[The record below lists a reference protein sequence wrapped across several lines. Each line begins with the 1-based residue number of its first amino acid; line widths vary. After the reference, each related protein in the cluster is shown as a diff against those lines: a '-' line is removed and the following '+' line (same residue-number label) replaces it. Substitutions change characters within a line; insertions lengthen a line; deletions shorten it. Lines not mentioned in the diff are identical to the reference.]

1 MMFKMYQAFLFCFW
15 PWKNKKCIH
24 PWVSTRKPETWTWN
38 NCTQP
43 KLKNQYPFA
52 TPNWP
57 NPTFCYSTS
66 TSSLLLLT
74 ILYLLWI
81 QNIIIFI
88 SSLFFFLSALPPY
101 PILSL
106 IALRSAPQEVLKY
119 ACMKAIFSW
128 NGTSENCHYLYN
140 MYYTHMQTYK

>member
-1 MMFKMYQAFLFCFW
+1 MGWCSKCTRLFCFVFDLE
-15 PWKNKKCIH
+15 KNKKCIN
-24 PWVSTRKPETWTWN
+24 PLVSTRKPKTWTWK
-38 NCTQP
+38 NCTQS
-43 KLKNQYPFA
+43 KLKYQYPFV

-66 TSSLLLLT
+66 TLLLLT
-74 ILYLLWI
+74 TVSFMNSNHHHLH
-81 QNIIIFI
+81 QFI
-88 SSLFFFLSALPPY
+88 VFFLSALPP
-101 PILSL
+101 ISNLSL

>member
-24 PWVSTRKPETWTWN
+24 PWVSTRKPKTWTWK
-38 NCTQP
+38 NCTQS
-43 KLKNQYPFA
+43 KLKYQYPFV

-66 TSSLLLLT
+66 TLLLLT

-81 QNIIIFI
+81 QTIIIFI
-88 SSLFFFLSALPPY
+88 SSLFFFLSALPPISNFK
-101 PILSL
+101 PNCPQERTSGSFEICMHEGNFFVKWHLRKLPLSL
-106 IALRSAPQEVLKY
+106 
-119 ACMKAIFSW
+119 
-128 NGTSENCHYLYN
+128 
-140 MYYTHMQTYK
+140 

>member
-15 PWKNKKCIH
+15 PWRKRTAFTLGLVPENL
-24 PWVSTRKPETWTWN
+24 KPEPEKIVLN
-38 NCTQP
+38 PNSKINIPICNPKLTQP
-43 KLKNQYPFA
+43 DF
-52 TPNWP
+52 
-57 NPTFCYSTS
+57 
-66 TSSLLLLT
+66 LLL
-74 ILYLLWI
+74 
-81 QNIIIFI
+81 NIITFTTYYTVSFMNSNHHHLHQFI
-88 SSLFFFLSALPPY
+88 VFFLSALPP
-101 PILSL
+101 ISNLSL